1 MEVHHHSHTARKKW
15 THYFWGFLMLF
26 LAVFCGFLTEYQL
39 EHVIEHNREK
49 QFMKSIV
56 EDLKADTAVIKRM
69 LSDIEL
75 RRNNS
80 DSMLLLLTGDDISD
94 DEAMKNAGNMR
105 LIRNQKTNDGIIRY
119 WGQIEVIIGYQNG

>member
-1 MEVHHHSHTARKKW
+1 
-15 THYFWGFLMLF
+15 MLF

>member
-1 MEVHHHSHTARKKW
+1 
-15 THYFWGFLMLF
+15 
-26 LAVFCGFLTEYQL
+26 
-39 EHVIEHNREK
+39 
-49 QFMKSIV
+49 MKSIV
-56 EDLKADTAVIKRM
+56 EDFKADTAVIKRM

-75 RRNNS
+75 GRNNS

-119 WGQIEVIIGYQNG
+119 RGQIEVIIGYQNG

>member
-1 MEVHHHSHTARKKW
+1 
-15 THYFWGFLMLF
+15 
-26 LAVFCGFLTEYQL
+26 
-39 EHVIEHNREK
+39 
-49 QFMKSIV
+49 MKSIV